1 MQVEKLVLIYWNIQ
15 YNVEKET
22 VKIVRLENNWYTIL

>member
-22 VKIVRLENNWYTIL
+22 VKIVRLENNRYMIL

>member
-22 VKIVRLENNWYTIL
+22 VKIVRLENNWYMIL

>member
-15 YNVEKET
+15 YNVEKKT
-22 VKIVRLENNWYTIL
+22 VKIVRLENNWYMIL

>member
-22 VKIVRLENNWYTIL
+22 VKIVRLENNWYMVL

>member
-22 VKIVRLENNWYTIL
+22 VKTIRLENNWYMIL

>member
-1 MQVEKLVLIYWNIQ
+1 MQVEKQVLIYWNIQ

-22 VKIVRLENNWYTIL
+22 VKIVRLENNWYMIL

>member
-1 MQVEKLVLIYWNIQ
+1 MQVEKLVLIYWNVQ

-22 VKIVRLENNWYTIL
+22 VKIVRLENNWYMIL